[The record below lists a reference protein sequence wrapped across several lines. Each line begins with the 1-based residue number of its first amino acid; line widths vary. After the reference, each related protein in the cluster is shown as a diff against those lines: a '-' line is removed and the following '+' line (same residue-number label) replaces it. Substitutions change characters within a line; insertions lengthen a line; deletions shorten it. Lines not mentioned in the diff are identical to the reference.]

1 MILDQMM
8 RRTLNVSPAL
18 RIHTLNNC
26 FLTSFRAPY
35 YFPGEFHPFWEMV
48 YVTEG
53 SLYAASEEKV
63 YIMQKGDIIF
73 HKPMEFHRLW
83 STTNCDI
90 HALIVGFSAKG
101 DGLKTLEDGAFILTD
116 EQQNEM
122 NRMIDFLKIH
132 FSGRKHFLDDMEENY
147 FEKSGEVQI
156 FVNEFENFL
165 LSLTYKRSPLTEKEL
180 AVDEGSE
187 LYRMTVEELSRNVE
201 GWITTEE
208 LAIRLCCSPSQL
220 KRTFAKFSNIGI
232 HKYLLKLKTAAAGKM
247 LRQGLSSSEI
257 AVKLGFSN
265 QNYFSTVFK
274 RETGVSP
281 SRYLRH
287 DPEEK

>member
-1 MILDQMM
+1 MK
-8 RRTLNVSPAL
+8 RTLNISPAL

-26 FLTSFRAPY
+26 FLTRFRAPY

-63 YIMQKGDIIF
+63 YIMQKGDVIF

-83 STTNCDI
+83 STEDCDI
-90 HALIVGFSAKG
+90 HAFIVGFSAKG
-101 DGLKTLEDGAFILTD
+101 DGLKTLEDGAFVLKE
-116 EQQNEM
+116 EQQEEM
-122 NRMIDFLKIH
+122 DRMIDFLKLH
-132 FSGRKHFLDDMEENY
+132 FSEKKHFLDDMKENY
-147 FEKSGEVQI
+147 FEMSGEIQI
-156 FVNEFENFL
+156 FVNQFENFL
-165 LSLTYKRSPLTEKEL
+165 LSLTHKRSPLTEKEL
-180 AVDEGSE
+180 AIDEGSV

-208 LAIRLCCSPSQL
+208 LAERLCCSTSQL

-232 HKYLLKLKTAAAGKM
+232 HKYLLKLKTAAAGRM
-247 LRQGLSSSEI
+247 LRHGLSSSEI
-257 AVKLGFSN
+257 AARLGFSN